1 MITKK
6 ATDSKQSKSAS
17 QSQTTHTK
25 SEKTSET
32 KSNSEVLENLDSLS
46 EALEDNLSELDPNSA
61 TKMIDH
67 WHGLVQKSKEPGMK
81 EIATALKDLQKILK
95 YEDPSKHG
103 LGELLSDIGKQ
114 TSDIASQ
121 AEQGLKVPL
130 QHLGKQLSKVG
141 QSLAKEEDQEQ
152 IEALNALAETL
163 DQEPDE
169 IGSKSAGEIDRWY
182 DLLQESEDE
191 NLQKIAS
198 ELKALKQLLKGKK
211 VDAGELSEML
221 IDIGEQTT
229 EAGSSASRGFKGAI
243 QMLGKSLVRLGKSI
257 E

>member
-1 MITKK
+1 MVTKK
-6 ATDSKQSKSAS
+6 ATDPKQSKSVG

-25 SEKTSET
+25 SEKASET
-32 KSNSEVLENLDSLS
+32 KGNSEVLENLDSLS
-46 EALEDNLSELDPNSA
+46 DALEGNLSDLDPNSA
-61 TKMIDH
+61 TKMIDQ
-67 WHGLVQKSKEPGMK
+67 WHGMVQKSKEPGMK
-81 EIATALKDLQKILK
+81 EIASRLKDLQKILK
-95 YEDPSKHG
+95 YEDPLKHG

-114 TSDIASQ
+114 TSDIASK
-121 AEQGLKVPL
+121 AEQGFKVPL
-130 QHLGKQLSKVG
+130 QHLGKQLTKVG
-141 QSLAKEEDQEQ
+141 RSLAKGEDQEQ

-182 DLLQESEDE
+182 EILHESEDE
-191 NLQKIAS
+191 NLQEIAS

-211 VDAGELSEML
+211 VDAGELSEVL
-221 IDIGEQTT
+221 INIGEQTT
-229 EAGSSASRGFKGAI
+229 EASSNASRGFKGAI

>member
-1 MITKK
+1 MVTKK
-6 ATDSKQSKSAS
+6 ATDTKQTNSAGPS
-17 QSQTTHTK
+17 QGTQTK
-25 SEKTSET
+25 SQKTSET
-32 KSNSEVLENLDSLS
+32 KNNSEILENLDSLS
-46 EALEDNLSELDPNSA
+46 EVLQDNLSDVAPDSA

-67 WHGLVQKSKEPGMK
+67 WQNLIQKSKDPGLK
-81 EIATALKDLQKILK
+81 DIAKGLKDLQKILK

-103 LGELLSDIGKQ
+103 LGELLSDIGEQ
-114 TSDIASQ
+114 TSEVASNT
-121 AEQGLKVPL
+121 EQGLKVPL
-130 QHLGKQLSKVG
+130 QHLGKQLTKVG
-141 QSLAKEEDQEQ
+141 RSLIKEEDQEQ

-169 IGSKSAGEIDRWY
+169 IGPKSAGEIDRWY
-182 DLLQESEDE
+182 DILHESEDE
-191 NLQKIAS
+191 NLQEIAS

-221 IDIGEQTT
+221 INIGEQTT
-229 EAGSSASRGFKGAI
+229 EASSNASRGFKGAI